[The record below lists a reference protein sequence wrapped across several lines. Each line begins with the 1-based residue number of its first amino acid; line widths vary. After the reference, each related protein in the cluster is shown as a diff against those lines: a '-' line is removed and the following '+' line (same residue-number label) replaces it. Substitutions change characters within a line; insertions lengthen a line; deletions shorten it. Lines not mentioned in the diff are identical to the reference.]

1 MTREGTIFH
10 EYNPSKEK
18 YTVWIVDGSLSKVA
32 GTGSIRVTN
41 DLNLNPILHVPN
53 LECNLLSISKLT
65 RDLHREAKFFSNL
78 CKFQE
83 LDSRRMIGNVEM
95 CSRLYLLK
103 GDTPLRRRTQNASC
117 VSLKSR
123 SILDFCV
130 NKDNEVM
137 LWHYRLGHPNFIY
150 LEKLFSSLFIN
161 KRPKFFSCEIY

>member
-65 RDLHREAKFFSNL
+65 RDLHREAKFS
-78 CKFQE
+78 Q
-83 LDSRRMIGNVEM
+83 
-95 CSRLYLLK
+95 
-103 GDTPLRRRTQNASC
+103 T
-117 VSLKSR
+117 
-123 SILDFCV
+123 CV
-130 NKDNEVM
+130 NFRN
-137 LWHYRLGHPNFIY
+137 WIRGG
-150 LEKLFSSLFIN
+150 
-161 KRPKFFSCEIY
+161 